1 MRACF
6 CLLFIWGMFALQAQT
21 VSKAFSPEHPLQN
34 LSVTRWTDEEGLAS
48 NNVTSVFQASN
59 GLLWLTS
66 FNGFMNFDGRYFDI
80 FDRTNISFLDVDGFY
95 NLVEEPKGTLL
106 FGSQGNGILKFEN
119 GTFKPLTVEQGE
131 IPKSVRRLLKTT
143 EGDILIG
150 STNTGLFR
158 IHDQKINQVSD
169 NRLNHTTVVSLIEDK
184 NGVVWIGTEGEGLFS
199 LYKDSIRRYS
209 VDDGLLS
216 NSVLSLGEDQSGA
229 LLIGTA
235 KGLFTLTNGAIR
247 RIEETGEKQINAI
260 WVDEWNSI
268 WLGLER
274 GLARLN
280 RSFKS
285 FEIIYSKRDIDF
297 VRITHIMSD
306 REKNIWIT
314 SNRSGLIRVKETSIS
329 NLTKPLLTSDR
340 VNIIHEAPDGTLYI
354 GSDENIIDI
363 CKDGVCKQM
372 KISSLADD
380 IGVRSIYAENNQSIW
395 LATYAGIIHVLNG
408 KEIVYDRKW
417 GMPADDFRVI
427 HKDQQGNFW
436 FASRSGG
443 LVKFKEGK
451 ILQRF
456 GIGAGFESNY
466 VLSIAES
473 EDGKIYVGTH
483 SGGLNVIDTEGK
495 VKTYHLK
502 SDDAGVLLFNI
513 DIDNQEKVWITA
525 NIGPLYIKGD
535 SLRPIKLKADQ
546 RSKTYFDWVDDQ
558 HGHCLITT
566 NVGILQILK
575 SDIIAFVEQKPDEVP
590 FVILDDSDGMNNR
603 ECTGATR
610 SLQARSGL
618 LYVPTLGGVCVINPV
633 LQNRNMLVPPVRI
646 AHFITDGIDHSL
658 NAPILEIKPGTLRYS
673 FRFGVLSYIAP
684 RRNQF
689 RYILEPFDEDW
700 STVVT
705 DSEVE
710 YTNLPPGKY
719 TFRVQGSNDN
729 KIWNEEGDSITFIVK
744 PYFYQTIWFYL
755 LLLMLVLAILSL
767 LYWWRITLVNRQNE
781 ALKKVN
787 TELDRFVYS
796 ASHDLRSP
804 LSSLLGL
811 INVAKNDESWDKQ
824 EYLSLMEK
832 SVKKL
837 DFFIRDIIDFSRN
850 ARLEVKYEAIN
861 FEELLQDIL
870 DDLHYIENFDRIDK
884 RTTINVSGEFY
895 SDTMRIRVVLSNLIA
910 NAIKHHYPERIE
922 NPYILIEVKGGSEE
936 VVIQIQ
942 DNGPGINEKHLNDI
956 FKMFFRAS
964 QRTSGSGLGLYI
976 VQETINRL
984 GGNISVASKIDE
996 GTTFTVTL
1004 PGGKKTP
1011 S

>member
-1 MRACF
+1 MRVCF
-6 CLLFIWGMFALQAQT
+6 FLLFVWGTVVLQAQT
-21 VSKAFSPEHPLQN
+21 TNKPFNPEHPLQN

-95 NLVEEPKGTLL
+95 NVLEEPKGTLL

-119 GTFKPLTVEQGE
+119 GEFKTLTLAKGE
-131 IPKSVRRLLKTT
+131 IPKSVRKLLKTSQ
-143 EGDILIG
+143 GDILVG
-150 STNTGLFR
+150 STNIGLYR
-158 IHDQKINQVSD
+158 IRNQEISQVSHP
-169 NRLNHTTVVSLIEDK
+169 RLNHTTVVSLTEDK

-199 LYKDSIRRYS
+199 LNKDSVKRYS

-216 NSVLSLGEDQSGA
+216 NSVLSLEVDLSGV

-235 KGLFTLTNGAIR
+235 KGLFTFLDGDIK

-280 RSFKS
+280 RSINS
-285 FEIIYSKRDIDF
+285 FEIIYSKREIDF
-297 VRITHIMSD
+297 VRITHIMPD

-329 NLTKPLLTSDR
+329 NLTKPMLTSDR
-340 VNIIHEAPDGTLYI
+340 VNLIHEAPDGTLYI
-354 GSDENIIDI
+354 GTDENIIDV

-372 KISSLADD
+372 KIRSLTDD
-380 IGVRSIYAENNQSIW
+380 IGIRGIYAENDQSIW

-443 LVKFKEGK
+443 LVKFKDGK

-456 GIGAGFESNY
+456 GIGTGLESNY

-473 EDGKIYVGTH
+473 GDGKIYVGTH
-483 SGGLNVIDTEGK
+483 SGGLNVIDPNGK
-495 VKTYHLK
+495 IKTYHLK

-513 DIDNQEKVWITA
+513 DIDKQNRVWVTA
-525 NIGPLYIKGD
+525 NIGPLYIGGD
-535 SLRPIKLKADQ
+535 SLQPIKLKPDQ

-566 NVGILQILK
+566 NVGILQIQK
-575 SDIIAFVEQKPDEVP
+575 TDIVSFVEDKLNEVP

-603 ECTGATR
+603 ECTGATS

-618 LYVPTLGGVCVINPV
+618 LYVPTLGGVCVINPE
-633 LQNRNMLVPPVRI
+633 LQKRNMLVPPVRI

-658 NAPILEIKPGTLRYS
+658 NAAMLEIKPGTLRYS
-673 FRFGVLSYIAP
+673 FRFSVLSYIAP

-689 RYILEPFDEDW
+689 RYILERFDDDW
-700 STVVT
+700 SAVVT

-710 YTNLPPGKY
+710 YTNLPPGEY

-729 KIWNEEGDSITFIVK
+729 KIWNEEGDSITFVVK
-744 PYFYQTIWFYL
+744 PFFYQTIWFYVL
-755 LLLMLVLAILSL
+755 LLLGILSILFL
-767 LYWWRITLVNRQNE
+767 LYRWRITLVNRQNE

-811 INVAKNDESWDKQ
+811 INVAKNDDSWDKQ

-850 ARLEVKYEAIN
+850 ARLEIKYEPIN
-861 FEELLQDIL
+861 FEELLQDVL
-870 DDLHYIENFDRIDK
+870 DDLHYIENFDRIEK
-884 RTTINVSGEFY
+884 RTIINVSGEFH
-895 SDTMRIRVVLSNLIA
+895 SDVMRIRVVLSNLLA
-910 NAIKHHYPERIE
+910 NAIKHHYPERIAH
-922 NPYILIEVKGGSEE
+922 PYISIEVKGSSNE
-936 VVIQIQ
+936 VVIHIQ

-984 GGNISVASKIDE
+984 GGNISVTSKIDE